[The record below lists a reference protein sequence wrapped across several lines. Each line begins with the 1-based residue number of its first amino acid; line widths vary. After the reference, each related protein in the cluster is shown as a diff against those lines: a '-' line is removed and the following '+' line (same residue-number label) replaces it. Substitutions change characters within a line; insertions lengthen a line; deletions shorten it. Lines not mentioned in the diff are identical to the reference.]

1 MTGTPI
7 QNDLKE
13 FFTLADFC
21 NPGVLGMCETFVMS
35 LSVYFIVKLLLL
47 SWHSKTCDLILAF
60 FFTFLLPIIF
70 FVLLGNQSSFHKV
83 YESPIL
89 QSKQPNCTSEEKRI
103 GEERAKELNRIT
115 SSFILRR
122 TSDVNQKYLPPKS

>member
-1 MTGTPI
+1 MNTRKRIVMTGTPI

-47 SWHSKTCDLILAF
+47 SWDSKTCDLILAF
-60 FFTFLLPIIF
+60 FFYF
-70 FVLLGNQSSFHKV
+70 FNCVLMT
-83 YESPIL
+83 Y
-89 QSKQPNCTSEEKRI
+89 T
-103 GEERAKELNRIT
+103 
-115 SSFILRR
+115 
-122 TSDVNQKYLPPKS
+122 